1 MGDVV
6 KIQREKANVKSAA
19 RFLAFAAALMAVAPA
34 QSQPEPYPNKPIRF
48 VVAFPAG
55 NATDILARLFADKL
69 SQSMKQPIVV
79 DNKPGA
85 AGIIG
90 TEFVA
95 KAPADGYT
103 VLIGQS
109 GALAVNPF
117 LYKLNFDP
125 QRDLAPVTLLITG
138 ATVMLTSADSPIK
151 SVKELIAV
159 AKKEPGKLTYAS
171 YGAGHISHL
180 IGEMFKSYAGVDMV
194 HVPYKS
200 APLPDVI
207 AGRVD
212 VIFEGTAV
220 AVPQINSGRM
230 RALAVMGSKRSSGLP
245 NVPSVAEEL
254 PGFDAPGWVGVMVPA
269 GTPQPVVDRLNKEF
283 NAALDSPDVRQKIAG
298 MLLEPSGDSPQEFGA
313 FIRSQSERW
322 GKVIR
327 DANIA
332 LQ

>member
-1 MGDVV
+1 M
-6 KIQREKANVKSAA
+6 KPILQCI
-19 RFLAFAAALMAVAPA
+19 AFAAGLVAAGQVAA
-34 QSQPEPYPNKPIRF
+34 QPDSYPSKPLRF

-69 SQSMKQPIVV
+69 SQSMRQPIVV

-95 KAPADGYT
+95 RAPADGYT

-109 GALAVNPF
+109 GALAVNPY

-125 QRDLAPVTLLITG
+125 QKDLAPVTLLITG
-138 ATVMLTSADSPIK
+138 STVILTSAESPYK
-151 SVKELIAV
+151 SVKELLA
-159 AKKEPGKLTYAS
+159 AARKDPGKLAFAS

-180 IGEMFKSYAGVDMV
+180 IGEMFKSYAGVDLV

-200 APLPDVI
+200 GPLPDVI

-220 AVPQINSGRM
+220 AVPQINAGRM
-230 RALAVMGSKRSSGLP
+230 RALAVMGSKRSAGLP
-245 NVPSVAEEL
+245 NVPSIAEDL

-269 GTPQPVVDRLNKEF
+269 GTPQPIVDRLNKEF
-283 NAALDSPDVRQKIAG
+283 NAALASPDVRQKIAG
-298 MLLEPSGDSPQEFGA
+298 MLLDPAGDSPQEFGA

-322 GKVIR
+322 GKLIR
-327 DANIA
+327 DSNIKVE
-332 LQ
+332 

>member
-1 MGDVV
+1 M
-6 KIQREKANVKSAA
+6 KTILQYIM
-19 RFLAFAAALMAVAPA
+19 FAAGLIAAA
-34 QSQPEPYPNKPIRF
+34 QAIAQPDSYPNKSIRF

-55 NATDILARLFADKL
+55 NATDILARLFAEKL

-109 GALAVNPF
+109 GALAVNPY

-125 QRDLAPVTLLITG
+125 QKDLAPVTLLITG
-138 ATVMLTSADSPIK
+138 STVMLTSAESPYK
-151 SVKELIAV
+151 NVKELIAA

-180 IGEMFKSYAGVDMV
+180 IGEMFKSYAGVDLV

-220 AVPQINSGRM
+220 AVPQINASRM
-230 RALAVMGSKRSSGLP
+230 RALAVMGAKRSAGLP
-245 NVPSVAEEL
+245 NVPSIAEDL

-269 GTPQPVVDRLNKEF
+269 GTPPPIIDRLNREF
-283 NAALDSPDVRQKIAG
+283 NAALASPDVQQKIAG
-298 MLLEPSGDSPQEFGA
+298 MLLEPAGDSPQEFGA

-327 DANIA
+327 DSNIKVE
-332 LQ
+332 

>member
-1 MGDVV
+1 M
-6 KIQREKANVKSAA
+6 KAMQRWMIAA
-19 RFLAFAAALMAVAPA
+19 CGLLAASFALA
-34 QSQPEPYPNKPIRF
+34 QSDVYPSKPIRF

-69 SQSMKQPIVV
+69 SQSMQQPVV
-79 DNKPGA
+79 VENKPGA

-95 KAPADGYT
+95 KSPPDGYT

-109 GALAVNPF
+109 GALAVNPY

-125 QRDLAPVTLLITG
+125 QKDLAPVTLLITG
-138 ATVMLTSADSPIK
+138 ATVMVTGADSPYRT
-151 SVKELIAV
+151 VKDFIAA
-159 AKKEPGKLTYAS
+159 AKKAPGKLTYAS

-180 IGEMFKSYAGVDMV
+180 IGEMFKSYAGIDIV

-200 APLPDVI
+200 TPLPDVI

-220 AVPQINSGRM
+220 AVPQINSGRL
-230 RALAVMGSKRSSGLP
+230 RALAVMGAKRSPGLP
-245 NVPSVAEEL
+245 DVPSVAEDL

-269 GTPQPVVDRLNKEF
+269 GTPQPIVDRLNKEF
-283 NAALDSPDVRQKIAG
+283 NAALATPDVRQKIAG
-298 MLLEPSGDSPQEFGA
+298 MLLEPAGDTPAEFGA
-313 FIRSQSERW
+313 FIRSQSDRW

-327 DANIA
+327 EANIKVD
-332 LQ
+332 

>member
-1 MGDVV
+1 MSVSDCTTPTCARRGVPLRFMIDYR
-6 KIQREKANVKSAA
+6 QRSLCDRTPSRGRPLKSTVAC
-19 RFLAFAAALMAVAPA
+19 LAFTVAMIAAAPA
-34 QSQPEPYPNKPIRF
+34 NSQPDAYPDKPIRF
-48 VVAFPAG
+48 IVAFPPG

-79 DNKPGA
+79 ENKPGA

-109 GALAVNPF
+109 GALAVNPY

-125 QRDLAPVTLLITG
+125 QKDLLPVTLLITG
-138 ATVMLTSADSPIK
+138 ATVMLTSADSPVK
-151 SVKELIAV
+151 SAKELIAR
-159 AKKEPGKLTYAS
+159 ARKEPGKLSYAS

-180 IGEMFKSYAGVDMV
+180 IGEMFKSYAGIDMV

-220 AVPQINSGRM
+220 A
-230 RALAVMGSKRSSGLP
+230 
-245 NVPSVAEEL
+245 
-254 PGFDAPGWVGVMVPA
+254 
-269 GTPQPVVDRLNKEF
+269 
-283 NAALDSPDVRQKIAG
+283 
-298 MLLEPSGDSPQEFGA
+298 
-313 FIRSQSERW
+313 
-322 GKVIR
+322 
-327 DANIA
+327 
-332 LQ
+332 

>member
-1 MGDVV
+1 MRCAVV
-6 KIQREKANVKSAA
+6 FAA
-19 RFLAFAAALMAVAPA
+19 LSFGATAFAQGDA
-34 QSQPEPYPNKPIRF
+34 YPSKPIRF
-48 VVAFPAG
+48 VVAFPPG

-69 SQSMKQPIVV
+69 GQSMKQPIVV
-79 DNKPGA
+79 ENKPGA

-109 GALAVNPF
+109 GALAVNPY

-125 QRDLAPVTLLITG
+125 QKDLAPVTLLITG
-138 ATVMLTSADSPIK
+138 ATVMVTSAESPVK
-151 SVKELIAV
+151 SLKELIAL
-159 AKKEPGKLTYAS
+159 AKKQPGKLSYAS

-180 IGEMFKSYAGVDMV
+180 MGEMFKASAGVDLL

-200 APLPDVI
+200 APIPDVI

-220 AVPQINSGRM
+220 AVPQINAGRL
-230 RALAVMGSKRSSGLP
+230 RALAVMGAKRSAGLP
-245 NVPSVAEEL
+245 DVPSVAEEL

-269 GTPQPVVDRLNKEF
+269 GTPQPIVDRLNKEF
-283 NAALDSPDVRQKIAG
+283 VAALAAPDVREKIAG
-298 MLLEPSGDSPQEFGA
+298 MLLDPAGGRPEEFGA

-327 DANIA
+327 DAGIKVE
-332 LQ
+332 

>member
-1 MGDVV
+1 MKTILQCIAFTAGL
-6 KIQREKANVKSAA
+6 IAA
-19 RFLAFAAALMAVAPA
+19 GHGMA
-34 QSQPEPYPNKPIRF
+34 QTDSYPSKPIRF

-69 SQSMKQPIVV
+69 SQSMQQPIVV

-85 AGIIG
+85 AGIVG

-109 GALAVNPF
+109 GALAVNPY

-125 QRDLAPVTLLITG
+125 QKDLAPVTLLITG
-138 ATVMLTSADSPIK
+138 STVMLTSAESPYK
-151 SVKELIAV
+151 SVKELIAA

-180 IGEMFKSYAGVDMV
+180 IGEMFKSYAGVELV

-200 APLPDVI
+200 GPLPDVI
-207 AGRVD
+207 SGRVD

-230 RALAVMGSKRSSGLP
+230 RALAVMGAKRSAGLP
-245 NVPSVAEEL
+245 NVPSIAEEL
-254 PGFDAPGWVGVMVPA
+254 PGFDAPGWVGVVVPA
-269 GTPQPVVDRLNKEF
+269 GTPQPIIDRLNKEF
-283 NAALDSPDVRQKIAG
+283 NAALASPDVRQKIAG
-298 MLLEPSGDSPQEFGA
+298 MLLDPAGDSPQEFGA

-327 DANIA
+327 DSNIKVE
-332 LQ
+332 

>member
-1 MGDVV
+1 M
-6 KIQREKANVKSAA
+6 KTILQCI
-19 RFLAFAAALMAVAPA
+19 AFAAGLITAGQVTA
-34 QSQPEPYPNKPIRF
+34 QPDSYPSKPLRF

-55 NATDILARLFADKL
+55 NATDLLARLFADKL
-69 SQSMKQPIVV
+69 SLSMKQPIVV

-95 KAPADGYT
+95 KAPPDGYT

-109 GALAVNPF
+109 GALAVNPY

-125 QRDLAPVTLLITG
+125 QKDLAPVTLLITG
-138 ATVMLTSADSPIK
+138 ATVMLTSAESPYK
-151 SVKELIAV
+151 NVKDVLAA
-159 AKKEPGKLTYAS
+159 AKKDPGKLSFAS

-180 IGEMFKSYAGVDMV
+180 IGEMFKSYAGVDLV

-200 APLPDVI
+200 GPLPDVI

-220 AVPQINSGRM
+220 AVPQINAGRM
-230 RALAVMGSKRSSGLP
+230 RALAVMGSKRSAGLP
-245 NVPSVAEEL
+245 NVPSIAEEL

-269 GTPQPVVDRLNKEF
+269 GTPQPIIDRLNKEF
-283 NAALDSPDVRQKIAG
+283 NAALASPDVRQKIAG
-298 MLLEPSGDSPQEFGA
+298 MLLDPAGDSPQEFGA

-322 GKVIR
+322 GKLIR
-327 DANIA
+327 ESNIKVE
-332 LQ
+332 

>member
-1 MGDVV
+1 MNTMLRW
-6 KIQREKANVKSAA
+6 I
-19 RFLAFAAALMAVAPA
+19 AVAVGLVVAPHALA
-34 QSQPEPYPNKPIRF
+34 QADAYPSKPIRF

-69 SQSMKQPIVV
+69 SQSMQQPIVV
-79 DNKPGA
+79 ENKPGA

-109 GALAVNPF
+109 GALAVNPY

-125 QRDLAPVTLLITG
+125 QKDLAPVTLLITG
-138 ATVMLTSADSPIK
+138 ATVMVTGADSPYK
-151 SVKELIAV
+151 SVKDVIAA

-180 IGEMFKSYAGVDMV
+180 IGEMFKSYAGVDIV

-230 RALAVMGSKRSSGLP
+230 RALAVMGGKRSPGLP
-245 NVPSVAEEL
+245 NVPSVAEDL

-269 GTPQPVVDRLNKEF
+269 GTPLPIIERLNKEF
-283 NAALDSPDVRQKIAG
+283 NAALASPDVRQRIAG
-298 MLLEPSGDSPQEFGA
+298 MLLEPTGDTPAEFGA

-327 DANIA
+327 DANIKVD
-332 LQ
+332 

>member
-1 MGDVV
+1 MNTMLRW
-6 KIQREKANVKSAA
+6 I
-19 RFLAFAAALMAVAPA
+19 AVAFGLVVTTPA
-34 QSQPEPYPNKPIRF
+34 LAQADAYPSKPIRF

-69 SQSMKQPIVV
+69 SQSMQQPIVV
-79 DNKPGA
+79 ENKPGA

-109 GALAVNPF
+109 GALAVNPY

-125 QRDLAPVTLLITG
+125 QKDLAPVTLLITG
-138 ATVMLTSADSPIK
+138 ATVMVTGADSPYK
-151 SVKELIAV
+151 SVRDVIAA
-159 AKKEPGKLTYAS
+159 AKKDPGKLTYAS

-212 VIFEGTAV
+212 VILEGTAV
-220 AVPQINSGRM
+220 AVPQINSGRL
-230 RALAVMGSKRSSGLP
+230 RALAVMGAKRSPGLP
-245 NVPSVAEEL
+245 NVPSVAEDL

-269 GTPQPVVDRLNKEF
+269 GTPQAIIDRLNKEF
-283 NAALDSPDVRQKIAG
+283 NAALASPDIRQKIAG
-298 MLLEPSGDSPQEFGA
+298 MLLEPTGDTPAEFGA

-327 DANIA
+327 EANIKVD
-332 LQ
+332 

>member
-1 MGDVV
+1 M
-6 KIQREKANVKSAA
+6 KIVNTT
-19 RFLAFAAALMAVAPA
+19 LGWIAVASLMIAATPA
-34 QSQPEPYPNKPIRF
+34 LAQAEPYPSKPIRF
-48 VVAFPAG
+48 VVAFPPG

-69 SQSMKQPIVV
+69 SQSMQQPIVV
-79 DNKPGA
+79 ENKPGA

-109 GALAVNPF
+109 GALAVNPY

-125 QRDLAPVTLLITG
+125 QKDLAPVTLLITG
-138 ATVMLTSADSPIK
+138 ATVMATSAESPYK
-151 SVKELIAV
+151 SVRDFITA
-159 AKKEPGKLTYAS
+159 AKKDPGKLTYAS

-180 IGEMFKSYAGVDMV
+180 IGEMFKAYAGIDIV

-200 APLPDVI
+200 GPLPDVI

-220 AVPQINSGRM
+220 AVPQINAGRM
-230 RALAVMGSKRSSGLP
+230 RALAVMGAKRSPGLP
-245 NVPSVAEEL
+245 NVPSVAEDL

-269 GTPQPVVDRLNKEF
+269 GTPQPIVDRLNKEF
-283 NAALDSPDVRQKIAG
+283 NAALASPDVRQKIAG
-298 MLLEPSGDSPQEFGA
+298 MLLEPTGNSPQEFGA
-313 FIRSQSERW
+313 FIRNQSERW

-327 DANIA
+327 EGNIKGD
-332 LQ
+332 

>member
-1 MGDVV
+1 MTTMKTTLGWITVACGLLAATHALAQADV
-6 KIQREKANVKSAA
+6 
-19 RFLAFAAALMAVAPA
+19 
-34 QSQPEPYPNKPIRF
+34 YPSKPIRF

-79 DNKPGA
+79 ENKPGA

-95 KAPADGYT
+95 KSPPDGYT

-109 GALAVNPF
+109 GALAVNPY

-125 QRDLAPVTLLITG
+125 QKDLSPVTLLIIG
-138 ATVMLTSADSPIK
+138 ATVMVTGADSPYK
-151 SVKELIAV
+151 SVKDVIAA

-180 IGEMFKSYAGVDMV
+180 IGEMFKSYAGVDIV

-200 APLPDVI
+200 APLPDLL

-212 VIFEGTAV
+212 LIFEGTAV

-230 RALAVMGSKRSSGLP
+230 RALAVMGGKRSAGLP
-245 NVPSVAEEL
+245 NVPSVAEDL

-269 GTPQPVVDRLNKEF
+269 GTPQPVIDRLNKEF
-283 NAALDSPDVRQKIAG
+283 NAALASEDVRQKIAG
-298 MLLEPSGDSPQEFGA
+298 MLLEPAGNSPQEFGA
-313 FIRSQSERW
+313 FIRSQSDRW

-327 DANIA
+327 EANIKVD
-332 LQ
+332 

>member
-1 MGDVV
+1 MLRW
-6 KIQREKANVKSAA
+6 I
-19 RFLAFAAALMAVAPA
+19 AVACSLIAATHALA
-34 QSQPEPYPNKPIRF
+34 QADAYPSKPIRF

-69 SQSMKQPIVV
+69 SQSMQQPIVV
-79 DNKPGA
+79 ENKPGA

-109 GALAVNPF
+109 GALAVNPY

-125 QRDLAPVTLLITG
+125 QKDLAPVTLLITG
-138 ATVMLTSADSPIK
+138 ATVMVTGADSPYK
-151 SVKELIAV
+151 SVKDVIAA

-180 IGEMFKSYAGVDMV
+180 IGEMFKSYAGVDIV

-230 RALAVMGSKRSSGLP
+230 RALAVMGGKRSPGLP
-245 NVPSVAEEL
+245 NVPSVAEDL

-269 GTPQPVVDRLNKEF
+269 GTPQPIIDRLNKEF
-283 NAALDSPDVRQKIAG
+283 NAALASPDVRQRIAG
-298 MLLEPSGDSPQEFGA
+298 MLLEPTGDTPAEFGA

-327 DANIA
+327 EANIKVD
-332 LQ
+332 

>member
-1 MGDVV
+1 M
-6 KIQREKANVKSAA
+6 I
-19 RFLAFAAALMAVAPA
+19 AAAPA
-34 QSQPEPYPNKPIRF
+34 HSQPDAYPDKPIRF
-48 VVAFPAG
+48 IVAFPPG

-79 DNKPGA
+79 ENKPGA

-109 GALAVNPF
+109 GALAVNPY

-125 QRDLAPVTLLITG
+125 QKDLLPVTLLITG
-138 ATVMLTSADSPIK
+138 ATVMLTSADSPVK
-151 SVKELIAV
+151 SAKELIAR
-159 AKKEPGKLTYAS
+159 ARKEPGKLSYAS

-180 IGEMFKSYAGVDMV
+180 IGEMFKSYAGIDMV

-200 APLPDVI
+200 GPLPDVI

-220 AVPQINSGRM
+220 AVPQINAGRM
-230 RALAVMGSKRSSGLP
+230 RALAVMGNKRSGGLP
-245 NVPSVAEEL
+245 DVPSIAEEL

-269 GTPQPVVDRLNKEF
+269 GTPQPIVDRLNREF
-283 NAALDSPDVRQKIAG
+283 NAALAAPDVRQRIAG
-298 MLLEPSGDSPQEFGA
+298 MLLEPSGNSPQEFGA
-313 FIRSQSERW
+313 FVRSQSDRW

-327 DANIA
+327 DANIKVE
-332 LQ
+332 

>member
-1 MGDVV
+1 M
-6 KIQREKANVKSAA
+6 KAI
-19 RFLAFAAALMAVAPA
+19 LQCIAFAAGLIAAGHAVAQTDA
-34 QSQPEPYPNKPIRF
+34 YPNKPIRF

-69 SQSMKQPIVV
+69 SQSMSQPIVV

-109 GALAVNPF
+109 GALAVNPY

-125 QRDLAPVTLLITG
+125 QKDLAPVTLLITG
-138 ATVMLTSADSPIK
+138 STVMLTSAESPYK
-151 SVKELIAV
+151 NVQELIAA

-180 IGEMFKSYAGVDMV
+180 IGEMFKSYAGVDLV

-200 APLPDVI
+200 GPLPDVI
-207 AGRVD
+207 SGRVD

-220 AVPQINSGRM
+220 AVPQINAGRM
-230 RALAVMGSKRSSGLP
+230 RALAVMGAKRSAGLP
-245 NVPSVAEEL
+245 NVPSIAEDL

-269 GTPQPVVDRLNKEF
+269 GTPQPIVDRLNKEF
-283 NAALDSPDVRQKIAG
+283 NAALASPDVRQKIAG
-298 MLLEPSGDSPQEFGA
+298 MLLEPSGDTPAEFGA
-313 FIRSQSERW
+313 FIRSQSDRW
-322 GKVIR
+322 GKVIC
-327 DANIA
+327 DSNIKVE
-332 LQ
+332 

>member
-1 MGDVV
+1 M
-6 KIQREKANVKSAA
+6 KTILHCFALAA
-19 RFLAFAAALMAVAPA
+19 GLTAVTHLMAQVDA
-34 QSQPEPYPNKPIRF
+34 YPNKPIRF

-55 NATDILARLFADKL
+55 NATDILARLFAEKL
-69 SQSMKQPIVV
+69 SVSMKQPIVV

-95 KAPADGYT
+95 KAPPDGYT

-109 GALAVNPF
+109 GALAVNPY

-125 QRDLAPVTLLITG
+125 QKDLAPVTLLITG
-138 ATVMLTSADSPIK
+138 STVMVTSAESPYK
-151 SVKELIAV
+151 SVKELIAA
-159 AKKEPGKLTYAS
+159 AKKDPGKLTYAS

-180 IGEMFKSYAGVDMV
+180 IGEMFKSYAGVDLV

-220 AVPQINSGRM
+220 AVPQINAGRM
-230 RALAVMGSKRSSGLP
+230 RALAVMGAKRSPGLP

-269 GTPQPVVDRLNKEF
+269 GTPQPIIDTLNKEF
-283 NAALDSPDVRQKIAG
+283 NAALASPEVRQKIAG
-298 MLLEPSGDSPQEFGA
+298 MLLEPAGDSPQEFGA
-313 FIRSQSERW
+313 FIRGQSERW

-327 DANIA
+327 ESNIKVE
-332 LQ
+332 